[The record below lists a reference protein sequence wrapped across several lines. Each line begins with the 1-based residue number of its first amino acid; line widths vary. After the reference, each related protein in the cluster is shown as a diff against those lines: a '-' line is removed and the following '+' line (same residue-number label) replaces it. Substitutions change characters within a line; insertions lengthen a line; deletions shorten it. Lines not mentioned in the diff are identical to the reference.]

1 MPAGRPTDG
10 SAHVDRL
17 SGHTQEKQRLKA
29 ILEVISGERSVP
41 SACEELHVSEARF
54 HELRRQALQSALD
67 GLVPKSPGRPKRP
80 TEAGPSR
87 VEELEA
93 EVQELRIELEAAR
106 IRTEIAMVMPHL
118 VRKTKPITG
127 SKKNELLRKLK
138 QLEDTGEL

>member
-1 MPAGRPTDG
+1 MPAGRPTQG

-17 SGHTQEKQRLKA
+17 EGHTEEKRRLRA
-29 ILEVISGERSVP
+29 ILEVIAGERSVQ

-54 HELRRQALQSALD
+54 HELRGQALQSALD
-67 GLVPKSPGRPKRP
+67 GLVPKSPGRPKAP
-80 TEAGPSR
+80 VDTGPSR
-87 VEELEA
+87 VQALEE

-127 SKKNELLRKLK
+127 SKKNELLRKFKKL
-138 QLEDTGEL
+138 QGTGER